1 MSLEHWYLFPVSIG
15 VATLAMASGVGG
27 AVFFSPIFILWLR
40 LEPTVAIG
48 IALITELFGFSSR
61 LIAYVRAKLV
71 DYRLGANLL
80 MFSIPGAIVGVLS
93 ADLFPAIVLKTI
105 FAVGL
110 VFIGL
115 QLLLSWR
122 QEQKEAM
129 DELISFFSA

>member
-1 MSLEHWYLFPVSIG
+1 MPEGRTRVEIPSNLMSLEYWYLFPVSIG
-15 VATLAMASGVGG
+15 VATLAMASGIGG

-48 IALITELFGFSSR
+48 IALITELFGFSSG
-61 LIAYVRAKLV
+61 LIAYVRAQLV

-80 MFSIPGAIVGVLS
+80 MFSIPGAIVGVLG

-110 VFIGL
+110 MFIGL
-115 QLLLSWR
+115 QLFLS
-122 QEQKEAM
+122 
-129 DELISFFSA
+129 